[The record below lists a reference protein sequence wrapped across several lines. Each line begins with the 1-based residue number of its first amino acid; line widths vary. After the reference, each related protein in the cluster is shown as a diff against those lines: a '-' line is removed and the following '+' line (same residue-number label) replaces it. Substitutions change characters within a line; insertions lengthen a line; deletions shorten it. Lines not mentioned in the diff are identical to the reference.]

1 MYKTFENPLRKYA
14 DKVINKAKKRGG
26 TFTESELKTLY
37 ILANTWGLYKPR
49 TDRFPNDEIDKRLG
63 KDPLFYECV
72 LIGRIVNRI
81 IREIEVAWVEAEY
94 AYASLS
100 DLIKQCSAIERTLTI
115 SAEAYFPLTK
125 EECDA
130 LTQLAKEKKR
140 GGLVSYLE
148 AYADIVSYLQ
158 GHHYNLPAIV
168 EETGKE
174 ILPSEALKIV
184 ETYEAT
190 DGKGRPLS
198 ERVSRQNEEVTLVCK
213 SDPSIRVDL
222 ANMDSPTYRAY
233 FVEEGTNKF
242 LLEKVMQPVAKT
254 RREIE
259 KLAGYKLSCSDA
271 DIDAYM
277 SSEFLSYTDLKLTV
291 EDRRALI
298 AYRESIPKTI
308 SHADIEYEWDSIPEE
323 RSPRTL
329 YDCLKTVGTE
339 KNYPDSANDPVLFF
353 ADEVKKYFPELDQAI
368 TQYIAETTPQLTP
381 NGSITLSELKESN
394 SVAGVWYSLKPT
406 NSEILGEL
414 QVKNSFSAS
423 LFHVSSEKRVI
434 AVTDKDSFSLGQLD
448 RTPFYMS
455 SSHYLELMQ
464 GIEDQT
470 ALFIDKVLP
479 TAFNRLSELESFLFA
494 ILSMYGQNGMYKA
507 LPSVTTLAKRY
518 NDSYEEL
525 RLFLFERI
533 FGNVEERH
541 KSLERYRK
549 MFPRL
554 TLPAKNAKQ
563 AKHFATRLT
572 DIKEGRVVGHTFLD
586 ALTLLNDSDIMVDTL
601 DFKVKEFPSWAIR

>member
-1 MYKTFENPLRKYA
+1 M
-14 DKVINKAKKRGG
+14 
-26 TFTESELKTLY
+26 
-37 ILANTWGLYKPR
+37 
-49 TDRFPNDEIDKRLG
+49 
-63 KDPLFYECV
+63 
-72 LIGRIVNRI
+72 
-81 IREIEVAWVEAEY
+81 
-94 AYASLS
+94 
-100 DLIKQCSAIERTLTI
+100 
-115 SAEAYFPLTK
+115 
-125 EECDA
+125 
-130 LTQLAKEKKR
+130 
-140 GGLVSYLE
+140 SYLE

-174 ILPSEALKIV
+174 IPPSEALKIV

-190 DGKGRPLS
+190 DGKGHPLS

-368 TQYIAETTPQLTP
+368 TQYIAETTPNLR
-381 NGSITLSELKESN
+381 L
-394 SVAGVWYSLKPT
+394 
-406 NSEILGEL
+406 
-414 QVKNSFSAS
+414 
-423 LFHVSSEKRVI
+423 
-434 AVTDKDSFSLGQLD
+434 
-448 RTPFYMS
+448 
-455 SSHYLELMQ
+455 
-464 GIEDQT
+464 T
-470 ALFIDKVLP
+470 AL
-479 TAFNRLSELESFLFA
+479 
-494 ILSMYGQNGMYKA
+494 
-507 LPSVTTLAKRY
+507 
-518 NDSYEEL
+518 
-525 RLFLFERI
+525 
-533 FGNVEERH
+533 
-541 KSLERYRK
+541 SL
-549 MFPRL
+549 L
-554 TLPAKNAKQ
+554 
-563 AKHFATRLT
+563 
-572 DIKEGRVVGHTFLD
+572 V
-586 ALTLLNDSDIMVDTL
+586 S
-601 DFKVKEFPSWAIR
+601 

>member
-1 MYKTFENPLRKYA
+1 M
-14 DKVINKAKKRGG
+14 
-26 TFTESELKTLY
+26 
-37 ILANTWGLYKPR
+37 
-49 TDRFPNDEIDKRLG
+49 
-63 KDPLFYECV
+63 
-72 LIGRIVNRI
+72 
-81 IREIEVAWVEAEY
+81 
-94 AYASLS
+94 
-100 DLIKQCSAIERTLTI
+100 
-115 SAEAYFPLTK
+115 
-125 EECDA
+125 
-130 LTQLAKEKKR
+130 
-140 GGLVSYLE
+140 
-148 AYADIVSYLQ
+148 
-158 GHHYNLPAIV
+158 
-168 EETGKE
+168 
-174 ILPSEALKIV
+174 
-184 ETYEAT
+184 
-190 DGKGRPLS
+190 
-198 ERVSRQNEEVTLVCK
+198 
-213 SDPSIRVDL
+213 
-222 ANMDSPTYRAY
+222 
-233 FVEEGTNKF
+233 
-242 LLEKVMQPVAKT
+242 
-254 RREIE
+254 
-259 KLAGYKLSCSDA
+259 
-271 DIDAYM
+271 
-277 SSEFLSYTDLKLTV
+277 
-291 EDRRALI
+291 
-298 AYRESIPKTI
+298 
-308 SHADIEYEWDSIPEE
+308 
-323 RSPRTL
+323 
-329 YDCLKTVGTE
+329 
-339 KNYPDSANDPVLFF
+339 
-353 ADEVKKYFPELDQAI
+353 
-368 TQYIAETTPQLTP
+368 
-381 NGSITLSELKESN
+381 KESN

-455 SSHYLELMQ
+455 NSHYLELMQ

-518 NDSYEEL
+518 NDSYEGL